1 MGDYRTTTGN
11 EIPSTKWEVTRKRYV
26 FLATFLLLLAL
37 LAAAG
42 TLIKVDRYTTATG
55 YVTTEEYAEVRSPL
69 TGTVSKILVRSGE
82 TVEAGQI
89 LVQLNSEEEEA
100 LLAETRAR
108 VSKLQTEMQRRKAE
122 MAIDIERRSVDL
134 SEQKRAHLDAIAIA
148 DLQLRNAQAK
158 LKLTQ
163 ELVNKGL
170 KAATNLEDDSLKE
183 QLAQVTLASLRN
195 KDFTIYEELLKRDR
209 LKYDSEIAALDN
221 ERQALEDAVRRV
233 EARLQTRLIR
243 APIEGIVVRYEFV
256 LGELL
261 TPTSVI
267 YEIFG
272 GEKQVI
278 KLRIHEKHATRVGV
292 GQKYRARLSSYKGLV
307 RQYFRGEVE
316 YMRNVIQS
324 EGRTT
329 YRVAYCNF
337 NNGGREIP
345 PGATA
350 EARIYYGRSCLW
362 FYLFNID
369 L

>member
-1 MGDYRTTTGN
+1 MGDYRTTTGS
-11 EIPSTKWEVTRKRYV
+11 EIPLTKRENIRRRYV
-26 FLATFLLLLAL
+26 FLGTFLLLLAL
-37 LAAAG
+37 LGVAG

-55 YVTTEEYAEVRSPL
+55 YVTTEDYAEVRSPL

-82 TVEAGQI
+82 KVQTGQV

-108 VSKLQTEMQRRKAE
+108 VSKLQTEMERRKAE

-134 SEQKRAHLDAIAIA
+134 AEQKRAHLDAIAIA

-170 KAATNLEDDSLKE
+170 KAATQLEDDSLKE

-243 APIEGIVVRYEFV
+243 APIDGVVVRYEFV

-261 TPTSVI
+261 TPSSVI

-272 GEKQVI
+272 GEKQVV
-278 KLRIHEKHATRVGV
+278 KLRINEKHATRVGV
-292 GQKYRARLSSYKGLV
+292 GQKYRARLSSYKGVL

-316 YMRNVIQS
+316 YLRNVIQS

-329 YRVAYCNF
+329 YRVAYCSF
-337 NNGGREIP
+337 DSGGREIP